1 MAISN
6 SSIEYFFAEVIG
18 FDEYTFK
25 YPDNEG
31 KKQLKTPYD
40 IEFKTYGTQ
49 RFKDFA
55 SPANNSIKQIPLIGE
70 HVIIF
75 KTITKETSNDRY
87 RLKWNYLPALP
98 VQDIGVNNNKLYIQS
113 DTDNDSEKTIK
124 LLQPYAG
131 DLLIE
136 GRFGNRI
143 RLGRTIESVP
153 DNAKPTIWK
162 PGTGKEND
170 PIIILSVDKEPGSNE
185 LYVEQIKSMASSL
198 HLTSTQDLSDSY
210 QLSKELSKSNG
221 SRGSEFIGSADRMI
235 LQSKSGPVVIDSK
248 SRVSI
253 NANEVLIGSEQ
264 ASSPIP
270 KGDVLEQILNLIIS
284 AIQSGVIGPAGIY
297 STPTPGQGSLSS
309 AQSLL
314 AQLNST
320 KFYIDKE

>member
-40 IEFKTYGTQ
+40 IEFRTYGTQ
-49 RFKDFA
+49 PFKDIA

-98 VQDIGVNNNKLYIQS
+98 VQDTGVNNNKLNVNS
-113 DTDNDSEKTIK
+113 DPEQNSEKTIK
-124 LLQPYAG
+124 ILQPYQG

-143 RLGRTIESVP
+143 RLGRSIDITP
-153 DNAKPTIWK
+153 TNAKPTIWK
-162 PGTGKEND
+162 TGQGKEND
-170 PIIILSVDKEPGSNE
+170 PIIILSVDKESAQND
-185 LYVEQIKSMASSL
+185 LYVEEIKSMASSL

-210 QLSKELSKSNG
+210 QLLKELSKSN
-221 SRGSEFIGSADRMI
+221 SSNGSEFIGSADKMI
-235 LQSKSGPVVIDSK
+235 LQSKVGPVVIDAK
-248 SRVSI
+248 KRLSI
-253 NANEVLIGSEQ
+253 NTNEMLIGSEN

-270 KGDVLEQILNLIIS
+270 KGDILEQILTQIIT
-284 AIQSGVIGPAGIY
+284 AINAGVIGPAGIY
-297 STPTPGQGSLSS
+297 STPTPGQGSLAA

-314 AQLNST
+314 RQLNSK